1 MQEWKSITSYPNYA
15 VSNMGEVKNNK
26 TGRILK
32 HLILTKG
39 YHGVRLYHEGN
50 GKTLKVHRLVAL
62 AFIPNPDNLPQVN
75 HLWGDKGDNRHTAL
89 EWSTNA
95 DNMAHSI
102 ASGLHI
108 GKGQFAQKYD
118 PAEFRNL
125 RNGGLSVSA
134 IAKQYGC
141 SRDTV
146 YRLTEE
152 FY

>member
-15 VSNMGEVKNNK
+15 ISNMGEVKNIK

-62 AFIPNPDNLPQVN
+62 AFIHNPDNLPQVN
-75 HLWGDKGDNRHTAL
+75 HLWGDKGDNRHTPL

-95 DNMAHSI
+95 DNMAHAI
-102 ASGLHI
+102 ASGLQT
-108 GKGQFAQKYD
+108 GKSQFKQVYNADDFNKLKS
-118 PAEFRNL
+118 E
-125 RNGGLSVSA
+125 GITVSA
-134 IAKQYGC
+134 IARLFNCKH
-141 SRDTV
+141 DTV
-146 YRLTEE
+146 YRLLKGTH
-152 FY
+152 